1 MGPAIIHHTG
11 WREACAAAPGS
22 CDMCKVGEGR
32 FEFTGPNYRR
42 LSVRE
47 AARVQG
53 FPDSFIFRYRNVADG
68 YKVIG
73 NAVPPPLARAI
84 AESIKSAISPKKE
97 FESTPTRV

>member
-1 MGPAIIHHTG
+1 M
-11 WREACAAAPGS
+11 
-22 CDMCKVGEGR
+22 
-32 FEFTGPNYRR
+32 
-42 LSVRE
+42 
-47 AARVQG
+47 QG